1 MKWITEEDIKD
12 EWMIQSLPTHTG
24 SSIEEVPRAYIR
36 VEPR

>member
-24 SSIEEVPRAYIR
+24 SSIEDPGVHKSGT
-36 VEPR
+36 